1 MKRAHVMPFGA
12 QVLDDF
18 RTRFR
23 LWAPSARQVQLC
35 LREHPPRLMPRD
47 ADGWYEA
54 IAVAPHGT
62 RYHYRIDDELDV
74 PDPASRYNPGDV
86 HGDSAVVNPRA
97 YEWRDERWHGRPWQE
112 AVVYELHV
120 GAFTLEGTFAGVE
133 RRLDYL
139 ADLGVT
145 AIELMPL
152 SDFPGRRNWGYDGV
166 LPFAPD
172 TVYGSPGD
180 LKQLVDQAHERG
192 VMVLLDV
199 VYNHFGPEGNYLGR
213 YAKPFFTERHHTPW
227 GAAINY
233 DGVSNRQVRDF
244 FIHNALYWLEEFHF
258 DGLRFDAVYA
268 IVDDSRVHFLE
279 ELARALRD
287 GPGQRRH
294 VHLVLEN
301 DANQA
306 HYLQR
311 IEGRPRL
318 FDAQWND
325 DQHHALHI
333 LLTGERDGYYEDYAE
348 HPLTHLGR
356 CLTEGFAYQGEPSIH
371 RGHQPRGEPSKHL
384 PPDAFVPFL
393 QNHDQIGNRAFGER
407 LSLLAAEPALRAAAA
422 ALLLAPS
429 PPLLFMGEEFGART
443 PFLFFCDFGSEL
455 AAAVTA
461 GRRHEFAR
469 FARFADESVQAQ
481 IPDPNAPETF
491 ERCKLDWA
499 CLETPAHAHWLMLYR
514 DLLAVRFTRIVPRLR
529 DSGRVPATF
538 RPLSNK
544 ALTAR
549 WTLSDDTSLVLY
561 INLSDEAIALDA
573 APGGAP
579 LFMVPQESATDLGSG
594 RLPPWTTAW
603 YHDNA

>member
-1 MKRAHVMPFGA
+1 MKRVHVMPFGA

-23 LWAPSARQVQLC
+23 LWAPSAQQVQLC
-35 LREHPPRLMPRD
+35 LREQPQRLMPRD

-74 PDPASRYNPGDV
+74 PDPASRYNPGGV
-86 HGDSAVVNPRA
+86 HGDSAVVNPHA

-120 GAFTLEGTFAGVE
+120 GAFTPEGTFVGVE

-145 AIELMPL
+145 SIELMPL
-152 SDFPGRRNWGYDGV
+152 SDFPGKRNWGYDGV

-172 TVYGSPGD
+172 TAYGAPAD
-180 LKQLVDQAHERG
+180 LKRLVDQAHERG
-192 VMVLLDV
+192 LMVLLDV

-233 DGVSNRQVRDF
+233 DGVCNRQVRDF

-258 DGLRFDAVYA
+258 DGLRFDAVHA

-325 DQHHALHI
+325 DQHHTLHI

-348 HPLTHLGR
+348 HPLSHLGR
-356 CLTEGFAYQGEPSIH
+356 SLTEGFAYQGEPSIH
-371 RGHQPRGEPSKHL
+371 RDHQPRGEPSKHL
-384 PPDAFVPFL
+384 PSDAFVPFL

-443 PFLFFCDFGSEL
+443 PFLFFCDFESEL
-455 AAAVTA
+455 AAKVTA

-469 FARFADESVQAQ
+469 FARFADESAQAQ

-491 ERCKLDWA
+491 ERSKLDWA
-499 CLETPAHAHWLMLYR
+499 CLETPAHAHWLLLYR

-529 DSGRVPATF
+529 DRGRVPATF
-538 RPLSNK
+538 RPLSDK

-549 WTLSDDTSLVLY
+549 WTLSDETRLVLY

-573 APGGAP
+573 APEGAP
-579 LFMVPQESATDLGSG
+579 LFMVPQESAADLGSG
-594 RLPPWTTAW
+594 LLPPWTTAW
-603 YHDNA
+603 YHDNG